1 MKTIKLLVFAP
12 ALFLSLYSF
21 SQGTLQQQN
30 SNISEIDYSTQIGPN
45 GQIRCNTMQM
55 DALRRANDP
64 TLPSLY
70 QEEMW
75 LQERIVQMKAEQAL
89 QKSAG
94 NIPKLTV
101 LTIPIIFHIFTDG
114 AGADNV
120 SATIV
125 QNQLTQLNLD
135 YRNLAGSGFAVAA
148 DVEIEFC
155 LAMKNEAGNLLA
167 EPGINRITSYGQG
180 PFSDTQFDG
189 SMKAATIWNPD
200 NYFNVWVAN
209 LSGGLLG
216 YAQFPSNSG
225 LGGMPTNGGAANTDG
240 VVIIYTSLGSVANP
254 QGSAGSAYN
263 KGRTLTHE
271 SGHWLGLRHV
281 WGDGGCSVDDYCN
294 DTPKSDASNF
304 GCPNTNSCTDAYGA
318 PWPTANPADMVE
330 NYMDYTDDACMDT
343 YTADQKT
350 RMRAVMTLS
359 PRRAS
364 LAASTKCQVAVGD
377 DAGISSINS
386 PSGSICGSTVN
397 PSVVIYNY
405 GTTTLTSANILY
417 NLDGASN
424 STYNWTGSL
433 AAGASA
439 TVSLGVMSPS
449 AGAHTLNVTTNL
461 PNGAAD
467 VNTAN
472 DANSSAFTII
482 VGGEIIT
489 LTIDTDCYGE
499 ETFWELKDAS
509 TAIVASGGNT
519 EVVIPPGGQQLGT
532 AQGDAGAY
540 GVEVQVVE
548 NFCLTSGCYDF
559 VLYDDYGDGMN
570 AAGSAAGC
578 SVNGNWVITNASS
591 AVLAQMSSP
600 AFGNSDAGY
609 FCLSAVETA
618 NFNVSSPKCV
628 NTQVTF
634 TDASSLAT
642 SWNWNFGAGASPATA
657 TGVGPH
663 SVTYSSV
670 GTKNV
675 TLSING
681 GTDVSSQSI
690 VINANPTAPTI
701 AAGGSTTI
709 CQGST
714 VNLTSSQPSGNLW
727 STNAS
732 TATIA
737 ASTAG
742 PYTVTYSDVNGCKA
756 TSAPTTIAVNAL
768 PSASLGSFSN
778 LCVTASPIT
787 LTGGTPAGG
796 VYSGTGV
803 SGGTFTPSTAG
814 TGTHVISYT
823 VTDGNNCSRTVTSN
837 IVVDACASI
846 DEIENNSLI
855 VFPNP
860 TNTDLTIVSNTST
873 ISSINV
879 YDAAG
884 RLVETLSDINTNEI
898 KIDVTNYSTGV
909 YNFEIKTETSTLRKR
924 IIKN

>member
-1 MKTIKLLVFAP
+1 
-12 ALFLSLYSF
+12 
-21 SQGTLQQQN
+21 
-30 SNISEIDYSTQIGPN
+30 
-45 GQIRCNTMQM
+45 
-55 DALRRANDP
+55 
-64 TLPSLY
+64 
-70 QEEMW
+70 
-75 LQERIVQMKAEQAL
+75 
-89 QKSAG
+89 
-94 NIPKLTV
+94 
-101 LTIPIIFHIFTDG
+101 
-114 AGADNV
+114 
-120 SATIV
+120 
-125 QNQLTQLNLD
+125 
-135 YRNLAGSGFAVAA
+135 
-148 DVEIEFC
+148 
-155 LAMKNEAGNLLA
+155 
-167 EPGINRITSYGQG
+167 
-180 PFSDTQFDG
+180 
-189 SMKAATIWNPD
+189 
-200 NYFNVWVAN
+200 
-209 LSGGLLG
+209 
-216 YAQFPSNSG
+216 
-225 LGGMPTNGGAANTDG
+225 
-240 VVIIYTSLGSVANP
+240 
-254 QGSAGSAYN
+254 
-263 KGRTLTHE
+263 
-271 SGHWLGLRHV
+271 
-281 WGDGGCSVDDYCN
+281 
-294 DTPKSDASNF
+294 
-304 GCPNTNSCTDAYGA
+304 
-318 PWPTANPADMVE
+318 MVE

-350 RMRAVMTLS
+350 RMRAVMTVS

-377 DAGISSINS
+377 DAGIASITS

-397 PSVVIYNY
+397 PSVVLQNY
-405 GTTTLTSANILY
+405 GTTTLNSVAILY
-417 NLDGASN
+417 NLDGAAN
-424 STYNWTGSL
+424 STFNWTGSL

-467 VNTAN
+467 LNTAN

-499 ETFWELKDAS
+499 ETYWELKDAS
-509 TAIVASGGNT
+509 TALVESGGNIS
-519 EVVIPPGGQQLGT
+519 VVIPPGGLQLGT

-548 NFCLTSGCYDF
+548 NFCLASGCYDF
-559 VLYDDYGDGMN
+559 VLYDDWGDGMN
-570 AAGSAAGC
+570 AAGDPSC
-578 SVNGNWVITNASS
+578 TVNGNWVITNATST
-591 AVLAQMSSP
+591 VLASMSSP
-600 AFGNSDAGY
+600 AFGNSNAAN
-609 FCLSAVETA
+609 FCLSSVETA

-657 TGVGPH
+657 VGVGPH
-663 SVTYSSV
+663 SVTYSSA
-670 GTKNV
+670 GTKTV

-690 VINANPTAPTI
+690 VINANPTTPTI
-701 AAGGSTTI
+701 TAGGSITI
-709 CQGST
+709 CQGSS
-714 VNLTSSQPSGNLW
+714 VNLTSSQSTGNLW
-727 STNAS
+727 SNNAS

-737 ASTAG
+737 ASVAG
-742 PYTVTYSDVNGCKA
+742 PYTVTYTDVNGCKA
-756 TSAPTTIAVNAL
+756 TSAPTTVTVNAL
-768 PSASLGSFSN
+768 PSASLGAFSN
-778 LCVTASPIT
+778 ICVTAGPLT

-796 VYSGTGV
+796 VYSGTSV

-860 TNTDLTIVSNTST
+860 TNTDLTIVSNTSA
-873 ISSINV
+873 ISAINV

-898 KIDVTNYSTGV
+898 KIDVTNYSIGV